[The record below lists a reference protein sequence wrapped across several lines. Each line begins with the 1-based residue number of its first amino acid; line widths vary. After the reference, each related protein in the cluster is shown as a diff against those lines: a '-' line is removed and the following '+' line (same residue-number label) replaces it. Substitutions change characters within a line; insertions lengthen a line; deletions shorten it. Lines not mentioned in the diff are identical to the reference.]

1 MCSPSFGGGR
11 RIQIGFQ
18 AAKPW
23 NASNSCGRMATSHLR
38 SLVDVGRVWLWSSTQ
53 CDCPTV
59 GLWVSDGS
67 NSPLG
72 HYGHLDNLDD
82 SKVIIVTDF
91 WRTSKKPPERW
102 PNKVWHQHVPI
113 KGRQF
118 LSPTSPWSHGTFPKK
133 LCRMGILVWSLPM
146 TRMLSAVSNSCPSS
160 RARRGASDLG
170 WTWHPWCHGME
181 RMISLLGYCRYGP
194 VWLEM
199 KFHPL
204 HPTKSNT
211 HLLNAFGKGLRLRF
225 VVTSLTELLL
235 ILWKKSCTTW

>member
-1 MCSPSFGGGR
+1 MFGDFLWYLDISWIFLDFLGDSWTLNWNSNVFPFFWGGR

-91 WRTSKKPPERW
+91 
-102 PNKVWHQHVPI
+102 
-113 KGRQF
+113 
-118 LSPTSPWSHGTFPKK
+118 
-133 LCRMGILVWSLPM
+133 
-146 TRMLSAVSNSCPSS
+146 
-160 RARRGASDLG
+160 
-170 WTWHPWCHGME
+170 
-181 RMISLLGYCRYGP
+181 
-194 VWLEM
+194 
-199 KFHPL
+199 
-204 HPTKSNT
+204 
-211 HLLNAFGKGLRLRF
+211 
-225 VVTSLTELLL
+225 
-235 ILWKKSCTTW
+235 